1 MIGDRSG
8 TVPPSVTTP
17 SLGSTASL
25 YPELVE
31 LPVPLQRLAFRCA
44 FVVLF
49 VYRFIVRPSLH
60 GVKCVLTNSGTV
72 LLVRHTYGP
81 KEWDLP
87 GGGLRRNE
95 APLTAA
101 TREMEEELGVV
112 IEDWLVIGDVLAR
125 FQTTR
130 STMHCFHAELAEPD
144 QVELNRGEILSARWF
159 PYGELPTKV
168 ARHVAPI
175 LRQAGLR

>member
-25 YPELVE
+25 YPECVE

-60 GVKCVLTNSGTV
+60 GVKCVLTSSGTV

-81 KEWDLP
+81 K
-87 GGGLRRNE
+87 
-95 APLTAA
+95 
-101 TREMEEELGVV
+101 
-112 IEDWLVIGDVLAR
+112 
-125 FQTTR
+125 
-130 STMHCFHAELAEPD
+130 
-144 QVELNRGEILSARWF
+144 RW
-159 PYGELPTKV
+159 ELPV
-168 ARHVAPI
+168 AR
-175 LRQAGLR
+175 RGYTEGLVFHHSVLLGTKKDMDAIVEAFAKVKKAASELPR